1 MKVREDDIHRSRQG
15 RSTLKLFNLVALW
28 ATKPHNLAARGKILF
43 AQNIWYKQIIK

>member
-43 AQNIWYKQIIK
+43 AQNILVQTNY